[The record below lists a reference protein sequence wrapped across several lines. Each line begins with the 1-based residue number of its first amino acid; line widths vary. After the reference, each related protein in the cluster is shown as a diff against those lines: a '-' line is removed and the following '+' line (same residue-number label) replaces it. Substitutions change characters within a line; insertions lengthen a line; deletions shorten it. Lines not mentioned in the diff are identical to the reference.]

1 MTAQPTPAAPLPV
14 TAATAPRI
22 GLTAPVAAG
31 LGVIVLFFGVFGGWA
46 AMAPLESA
54 AIAPGVVSVETKRKT
69 VQHLEGGIVGA
80 ILARDGDSVAAG
92 QVLIRLDETQPRS
105 ALDLMRGRRVAAGAL
120 EARLVAERDGLEE
133 IRFPDW
139 LEKRRNESDAAEV
152 IRGQVN
158 IINARRTALLGQISI
173 LVRGA
178 NQYLEE
184 IKGLERQIKAENTQI
199 ALIKEELKGLKALFE
214 KGFAKK
220 PRLLDL
226 QREAAEI
233 EGSRSQNRALIARAK
248 QSIGESHLRVT
259 ELRANQLNEVVQQL
273 RDVQDVLFDLAER
286 LNAAEDVLRRTE
298 IRAPLDGTIVGLQ
311 VHTTG
316 GVISPGQSLMD
327 IVPSGERLVIEARV
341 DPMDI
346 DVVSIGL
353 RALVRFTA
361 FNQRDAVPVEG
372 KVTSV
377 SADLLT
383 DAAQKRSYY
392 QVRIE
397 LPTDVLKTLGVAQL
411 HPGMQAEVMI
421 VTGKLP
427 ALDYFLRPITRSLN
441 RAFRED

>member
-1 MTAQPTPAAPLPV
+1 MTAPPPPAAPPPV
-14 TAATAPRI
+14 AAATVPPI
-22 GLTAPVAAG
+22 GLTVPVAAG
-31 LGVIVLFFGVFGGWA
+31 LGIIVLFFGVFGGWA
-46 AMAPLESA
+46 AVAPLESA

-80 ILARDGDSVAAG
+80 ILVRDGDSVEAG
-92 QVLIRLDETQPRS
+92 QVLVRLEETQPRS
-105 ALDLMRGRRVAAGAL
+105 ALDLLRGRRVAAGAL
-120 EARLVAERDGLEE
+120 EARLVAERDGPEK

-139 LEKRRNESDAAEV
+139 LEKRRGDPEVAEAV
-152 IRGQVN
+152 RGQVN
-158 IINARRTALLGQISI
+158 IFDARRTSLSGQVSI
-173 LVRGA
+173 LVRRA

-184 IKGLERQIKAENTQI
+184 IKGLKGQIKAENTQI
-199 ALIKEELKGLKALFE
+199 ALIKEELKGLKTLFE

-220 PRLLDL
+220 PRLLAL
-226 QREAAEI
+226 QREVAEI

-248 QSIGESHLRVT
+248 QSVGESHLRVT

-273 RDVQDVLFDLAER
+273 RDVQDELFDLAER

-346 DVVSIGL
+346 DVVAIGL

-361 FNQRDAVPVEG
+361 LNQRTTVPVEG

-383 DAAQKRSYY
+383 DAGQERSYY
-392 QVRIE
+392 QVRVE
-397 LPTDVLKTLGVAQL
+397 LPTDVLKTLGVVQL
-411 HPGMQAEVMI
+411 HPGMEAEVMI

-427 ALDYFLRPITRSLN
+427 ALEYFLRPVTRSLN